1 MSNGLAVRQ
10 KTEETL
16 PEEVEKLLATGDL
29 KDLTTQQ
36 RIIVYKSRCD
46 AAGLDPRGRPF
57 EFISMQGKLVL
68 YAKKECAEQLNGI
81 HGISHKILS
90 RNHDKEGGIYEVS
103 VSAAMRDGRSTEDI
117 GVVAVPNLKG
127 EALAN
132 AYMKAITKAKRRATL
147 SLCGLGDV
155 IDESELD
162 TMVNVR
168 TVEED
173 GSPKKIT
180 NNTDFGAGKY
190 CSLEEGV
197 EALRVIAEYRDA
209 RESQWL
215 DRWTNTATGEIP
227 DGLKELCPMR
237 TYPVDNHLAKQA
249 VKTRRL
255 AQDCMDMSGLRPYQE
270 GRLTGIIWHR
280 SDEDKAWMNR
290 EMKLYFDELERTA
303 TDALLRVHPEL
314 FSEDKAEEPPVAVAV
329 AQPESAPQSEWGKW
343 LVEQVDSF
351 NKDMAPA
358 PPVKAQQV
366 ANHLVNEG
374 ISDGRIQKPEIET
387 GGKRDNKKVGDVLKN
402 MWNKN
407 AADLMDRVGKYLA
420 AKAIEI
426 AKPDTEVGQ
435 S

>member
-1 MSNGLAVRQ
+1 MSNGIAVRQ
-10 KTEETL
+10 KTEEPL
-16 PEEVEKLLATGDL
+16 PEAVEKLLATGDL

-36 RIIVYKSRCD
+36 RIVVYKSRCD

-168 TVEED
+168 AVEED

-180 NNTDFGAGKY
+180 NNTDYGSGKY
-190 CSLEEGV
+190 CSPQ
-197 EALRVIAEYRDA
+197 EALVCLEAIKNYRDT

-215 DRWTNTATGEIP
+215 DRWTNSATGEIP
-227 DGLKELCPMR
+227 DGLKELCPR
-237 TYPVDNHLAKQA
+237 DFPIDDHLAKQA
-249 VKTRRL
+249 VKTKRL
-255 AQDCMDMSGLRPYQE
+255 AQDCMDTTGLKYAQE
-270 GRLTGIIWHR
+270 GRLTGILWHR
-280 SDEDKAWMNR
+280 SDEDRAWLER

-303 TDALLRVHPEL
+303 TDALLRVHPDL
-314 FSEDKAEEPPVAVAV
+314 FAEDKAEEAPVAVVV
-329 AQPESAPQSEWGKW
+329 AKPEAAPMSEWGKW
-343 LVEQVDSF
+343 LVEQVDAF
-351 NKDMAPA
+351 NKDVAPSS
-358 PPVKAQQV
+358 PVKAQQV
-366 ANHLVNEG
+366 ANHLVNQG
-374 ISDGRIQKPEIET
+374 VADGFIEKAAIET
-387 GGKRDNKKVGDVLKN
+387 NGKRDNKKVGEVLKQL
-402 MWNKN
+402 WNED
-407 AADLMDRVGKYLA
+407 AEDLMEGVGRYLA
-420 AKAIEI
+420 DKALELSK
-426 AKPDTEVGQ
+426 AVTK
-435 S
+435 